1 MRNCASIVHLKGKTV
16 KGKKAPYVAPFYVP
30 YQLDR
35 RQGVKAIYI
44 SAVRTTTAA
53 RLEAAAPYRLSIRR
67 V

>member
-1 MRNCASIVHLKGKTV
+1 VRNCTSIVHLKGKTA
-16 KGKKAPYVAPFYVP
+16 KGKNAPYVAPFYVP

-44 SAVRTTTAA
+44 SAARTTTAG
-53 RLEAAAPYRLSIRR
+53 LEAALPYRLSIRR